1 MCPETATDRCG
12 LDSMRFV
19 RVTSSRAAARE
30 SADMSRGVAD
40 ATRDDGARA
49 SSARAS
55 EGQNQM
61 QHQNQMQ
68 NQNPM
73 DLMRR
78 AEREMEENAARR
90 ARRGYAMDEY
100 SVVYGAA
107 KPGEDEWGRRAR
119 EGDEDGDASA
129 AAASRDSDVDDE
141 DDERDDDEDAVIADE
156 EFKAGVR
163 ALKRGDLNEAL
174 RRFVYAESCCPR
186 SMTEAKEK
194 LLKTIAQ
201 TRALLEQEDED
212 EGDDSEFVSRDDDEF
227 DDSRDFDDEFHDAE
241 GVDSE
246 AGWSDTDASL
256 ADDAYRTA
264 VWLLKSAADE
274 HKPADTEK
282 IRDLLERARQFCPP
296 AASEALH
303 RIDDL
308 LARLDVEV

>member
-1 MCPETATDRCG
+1 ME
-12 LDSMRFV
+12 
-19 RVTSSRAAARE
+19 
-30 SADMSRGVAD
+30 RGVAD
-40 ATRDDGARA
+40 ATRDDGASA
-49 SSARAS
+49 SSARAR
-55 EGQNQM
+55 EGRNQNQKRA
-61 QHQNQMQ
+61 QNQMQ

-78 AEREMEENAARR
+78 AEREIEENAARR
-90 ARRGYAMDEY
+90 ARRGYAMDAC
-100 SVVYGAA
+100 SVIYGAA

-119 EGDEDGDASA
+119 EVDEDGDASA
-129 AAASRDSDVDDE
+129 AAASGDSDVDDE
-141 DDERDDDEDAVIADE
+141 DDERDDDEDAVLADE
-156 EFKAGVR
+156 EFKDGVR

-212 EGDDSEFVSRDDDEF
+212 EGDDDEFVSRDDDEF
-227 DDSRDFDDEFHDAE
+227 HDAE
-241 GVDSE
+241 GADSE
-246 AGWSDTDASL
+246 TGWSDTDASL

-274 HKPADTEK
+274 RKPADTEK

>member
-1 MCPETATDRCG
+1 ME
-12 LDSMRFV
+12 
-19 RVTSSRAAARE
+19 
-30 SADMSRGVAD
+30 RGVAD

-49 SSARAS
+49 SSARAR
-55 EGQNQM
+55 EGRNQNQKRA
-61 QHQNQMQ
+61 QNQMQ

-78 AEREMEENAARR
+78 AEREIEENAARR
-90 ARRGYAMDEY
+90 ARRGYAMDAC
-100 SVVYGAA
+100 SVIYGAA

-119 EGDEDGDASA
+119 EVDEDGDASA
-129 AAASRDSDVDDE
+129 AAASGDSDVDDE

-212 EGDDSEFVSRDDDEF
+212 EDEGDDDEFVSRDDDEF
-227 DDSRDFDDEFHDAE
+227 DDSRDFDDAGDEFHDAE
-241 GVDSE
+241 GADSE
-246 AGWSDTDASL
+246 TGWSDTDASL

-274 HKPADTEK
+274 RKPADTEK